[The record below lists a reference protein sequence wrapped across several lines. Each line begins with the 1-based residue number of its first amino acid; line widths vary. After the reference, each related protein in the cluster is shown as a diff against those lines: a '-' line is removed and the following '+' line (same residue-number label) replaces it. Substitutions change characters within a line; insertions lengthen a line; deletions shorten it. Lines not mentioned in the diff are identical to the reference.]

1 MCYLSKLVHLAHHKA
16 KTRNS
21 DKTVTDQIR
30 VRRTGRRAGRGRR
43 SVTTRRAHWQSRR
56 RIVWL
61 KRYDF
66 KDDLKDVSA
75 FDDLTFQ
82 DGDWVSSR

>member
-30 VRRTGRRAGRGRR
+30 VRRTGWRAGRGRR
-43 SVTTRRAHWQSRR
+43 SLHAAHTDSPG
-56 RIVWL
+56 V
-61 KRYDF
+61 
-66 KDDLKDVSA
+66 
-75 FDDLTFQ
+75 
-82 DGDWVSSR
+82 G